1 MRWPPPQVLPDGVV
15 PQQRDLVAVLDG
27 RQSEEV
33 PTDLV
38 EIAEQIVC
46 ACAEM
51 DCGIEPWERGLGK
64 LC

>member
-1 MRWPPPQVLPDGVV
+1 
-15 PQQRDLVAVLDG
+15 
-27 RQSEEV
+27 V

-51 DCGIEPWERGLGK
+51 DRGIVPRAD
-64 LC
+64 CS